1 MKNLGLKSG
10 IEIHQQLATGKLFS
24 RCQSKLISSTPDFTV
39 SRRLRALAGEMG
51 KVDVAAAHAAEKK
64 LTYIYEVHNN
74 NTSLVEMDE
83 EPPEVINQDAL
94 DIGLLV
100 CKMLN
105 CRIIPYLQVM
115 RKTVVDGSNTS
126 GFQRT
131 CLVGVDGYI
140 KTSAGKV
147 GIDTVVLEE
156 DSARRT
162 GETKDTVTYRLDRL
176 GIPLLEIA
184 TAPDMKTPDQVKE
197 VAQILG
203 TMLRSTGNV
212 MRGIGTIRQDV
223 NISIKG
229 HARVEL
235 KGVQDLQ
242 QIPKITEI
250 EAKRQKAEIDMKR
263 KTDSHVRNVKED
275 LTSKFL
281 RPMPGAS
288 RMYPETDIPTI
299 KVDMDRVKTMNIP
312 ELIPERINRYKKLGL
327 NDELSKRMADS
338 KKNEVFDRA
347 MKKQNLN
354 PTLVATTLLSTEKE
368 LKRKL
373 KTELGIFPVEFYS
386 RLFKALDEGRLTN
399 ESISKVMERFM
410 KGEDFD
416 KIISE
421 FKPMSDSAL
430 LKLIKDNYDENL
442 PQGALIGK
450 IMNKVAGK
458 ADGKKV
464 AKLIVEFKK

>member
-10 IEIHQQLATGKLFS
+10 IEIHQQLETGKLFS
-24 RCQSKLISSTPDFTV
+24 RCQSKLISSNPDFTV

-51 KVDVAAAHAAEKK
+51 KVDVAAAHAAEKN

-83 EPPEVINQDAL
+83 EPPELINQDAL

-250 EAKRQKAEIDMKR
+250 EAKRR
-263 KTDSHVRNVKED
+263 
-275 LTSKFL
+275 
-281 RPMPGAS
+281 
-288 RMYPETDIPTI
+288 
-299 KVDMDRVKTMNIP
+299 
-312 ELIPERINRYKKLGL
+312 
-327 NDELSKRMADS
+327 
-338 KKNEVFDRA
+338 
-347 MKKQNLN
+347 
-354 PTLVATTLLSTEKE
+354 
-368 LKRKL
+368 
-373 KTELGIFPVEFYS
+373 
-386 RLFKALDEGRLTN
+386 
-399 ESISKVMERFM
+399 
-410 KGEDFD
+410 
-416 KIISE
+416 
-421 FKPMSDSAL
+421 
-430 LKLIKDNYDENL
+430 
-442 PQGALIGK
+442 
-450 IMNKVAGK
+450 
-458 ADGKKV
+458 
-464 AKLIVEFKK
+464 

>member
-24 RCQSKLISSTPDFTV
+24 RCQSKLISSNPDFTI

-410 KGEDFD
+410 KGEDLD

>member
-1 MKNLGLKSG
+1 
-10 IEIHQQLATGKLFS
+10 
-24 RCQSKLISSTPDFTV
+24 
-39 SRRLRALAGEMG
+39 MG
-51 KVDVAAAHAAEKK
+51 KVDVAAAHAAEKN

>member
-10 IEIHQQLATGKLFS
+10 IEIHQQLDTGKLFS
-24 RCQSKLISSTPDFTV
+24 RCQSKLISSNPDFTV
-39 SRRLRALAGEMG
+39 IRRLRALAGEMG
-51 KVDVAAAHAAEKK
+51 KVDVAAAHAAEKN

-74 NTSLVEMDE
+74 STSLVEIDE
-83 EPPEVINQDAL
+83 EPPELINQDAL
-94 DIGLLV
+94 DIGLLL

-140 KTSAGKV
+140 ETSAGKV

-162 GETKDTVTYRLDRL
+162 AETKETVTYRIDRL

-184 TAPDMKTPDQVKE
+184 TAPDMKTPEQVKE
-197 VAQILG
+197 VAKLLG
-203 TMLRSTGNV
+203 TMLRSTGKV
-212 MRGIGTIRQDV
+212 MRGLGTIRQDV

-242 QIPKITEI
+242 QIPKIAEI
-250 EAKRQKAEIDMKR
+250 EAKRQKAEIDMVR
-263 KTDSHVRNVKED
+263 KTESHVRNVKED

-281 RPMPGAS
+281 RPMPGAA
-288 RMYPETDIPTI
+288 RMYPETDLPTI
-299 KVDMDRVKTMNIP
+299 KVDMTRVKEMKLP
-312 ELIPERINRYKKLGL
+312 EMTPIKINRYKKLGL
-327 NDELSKRMADS
+327 NNELSERMADS
-338 KKNEVFDRA
+338 RKNDIFDRA
-347 MKKQNLN
+347 MKKQKLN
-354 PTLVATTLLSTEKE
+354 PTLVATTLLSTETK

-373 KTELGIFPVEFYS
+373 KLESGKFPVEFYS
-386 RLFKALDEGRLTN
+386 RLFKTLDEGRLTN

-416 KIISE
+416 RIISE

-430 LKLIKDNYDENL
+430 QKLIKDNYDETL

-450 IMNKVAGK
+450 IMAKVAGK

-464 AKLIVEFKK
+464 AKLISQLSK

>member
-24 RCQSKLISSTPDFTV
+24 RCQSKLISSNPDFTI

>member
-1 MKNLGLKSG
+1 MKGLGLKSG
-10 IEIHQQLATGKLFS
+10 IEIHQQLDTGKLFS
-24 RCQSKLISSTPDFTV
+24 RCQSKLTSATPDFTV
-39 SRRLRALAGEMG
+39 NRKLRALAGELG
-51 KVDVAAAHAAEKK
+51 QVDVAAAHAAEKN
-64 LTYIYEVHNN
+64 LTYIYEAHNN
-74 NTSLVEMDE
+74 NTSLVELDE
-83 EPPEVINQDAL
+83 EPPELINQDAL

-140 KTSAGKV
+140 ETSAGKV

-162 GETKDTVTYRLDRL
+162 AETKDTVTYRLDRL

-184 TAPDMKTPDQVKE
+184 TAPDMKTPEQVKE

-203 TMLRSTGNV
+203 TMLRSTGKV
-212 MRGIGTIRQDV
+212 MRGLGTIRQDV

-235 KGVQDLQ
+235 KGVQELQ
-242 QIPKITEI
+242 QIPKIVEI
-250 EAKRQKAEIDMKR
+250 EAKRQKAEIDIQR
-263 KTDSHVRNVKED
+263 RTDSHVRNVKED

-288 RMYPETDIPTI
+288 RMYPETDLPTI
-299 KVDMDRVKTMNIP
+299 NVDINRVKEMKIP
-312 ELIPERINRYKKLGL
+312 ELTPVRIKRYKKIGL
-327 NDELSKRMADS
+327 NDELAKRMADS
-338 KKNEVFDRA
+338 RKNEIFDRA
-347 MKKQNLN
+347 MKKQKLN
-354 PTLVATTLLSTEKE
+354 PTLVATTLLSTETE
-368 LKRKL
+368 IRRKL
-373 KTELGIFPVEFYS
+373 KIEYGKFPEEFYS
-386 RLFKALDEGRLTN
+386 RLFKTLDEGKITSG
-399 ESISKVMERFM
+399 SISKIMERFM

-416 KIISE
+416 KIIRE

-430 LKLIKDNYDENL
+430 LKLIKDNYDDKL

-450 IMNKVAGK
+450 IMAKVAGK

-464 AKLIVEFKK
+464 AKLIGEFKK

>member
-1 MKNLGLKSG
+1 MKSLGLKSG
-10 IEIHQQLATGKLFS
+10 LEIHQQLDTGKLFS
-24 RCQSKLISSTPDFTV
+24 RCQSKLVSSTPDFTV

-74 NTSLVEMDE
+74 NTSLIELDE
-83 EPPEVINQDAL
+83 EPPELINQDAL

-131 CLVGVDGYI
+131 CLIGVDGYI
-140 KTSAGKV
+140 ETSAGKV
-147 GIDTVVLEE
+147 SIDTVVLEE

-162 GETKDTVTYRLDRL
+162 DESKDTVTYRLDRL

-184 TAPDMKTPDQVKE
+184 TAPDMKTPEQIKE

-203 TMLRSTGNV
+203 TMLRSTGKV
-212 MRGIGTIRQDV
+212 MRGLGTIRQDV

-235 KGVQDLQ
+235 KGVQELQ
-242 QIPKITEI
+242 QIPKIAEI
-250 EAKRQKAEIDMKR
+250 EAKRQKAEINMAR
-263 KTDSHVRNVKED
+263 KTDGHVRNVKED

-299 KVDMDRVKTMNIP
+299 KVDMDRVKAMKVP
-312 ELIPERINRYKKLGL
+312 ELIPDRIKRYKKLGL
-327 NDELSKRMADS
+327 NDELAKRMADS
-338 KKNEVFDRA
+338 RKNEIFDRA
-347 MKKQNLN
+347 MKKQKLN
-354 PTLVATTLLSTEKE
+354 PTLVTTTLLSTEIE
-368 LKRKL
+368 LNRKL
-373 KTELGIFPVEFYS
+373 KLTSGKFPEAFYS
-386 RLFKALDEGRLTN
+386 RLFKTLDEGRLTN

-430 LKLIKDNYDENL
+430 LKLIKDNYDKDL
-442 PQGALIGK
+442 QQGALIGK
-450 IMNKVAGK
+450 IMAKVAGK

-464 AKLIVEFKK
+464 AKLISEFKK

>member
-10 IEIHQQLATGKLFS
+10 LEIHQQLDTGKLFS
-24 RCQSKLISSTPDFTV
+24 RCQSKLVSSTPDFTV

-74 NTSLVEMDE
+74 NTSLIELDE
-83 EPPEVINQDAL
+83 EPPELINQDAL
-94 DIGLLV
+94 YIGLLV

-140 KTSAGKV
+140 ETSAGKV
-147 GIDTVVLEE
+147 SVDTVVLEE

-162 GETKDTVTYRLDRL
+162 SETKDTVTYRLDRL

-184 TAPDMKTPDQVKE
+184 TAPDMKTPEQIKE
-197 VAQILG
+197 VAIILG
-203 TMLRSTGNV
+203 TILRSTGKV
-212 MRGIGTIRQDV
+212 MRGLGTIRQDV

-235 KGVQDLQ
+235 KGVQELQ
-242 QIPKITEI
+242 QIPKIAEI
-250 EAKRQKAEIDMKR
+250 EAKRQKAEINMER
-263 KTDSHVRNVKED
+263 KTDGHVRNVKED

-299 KVDMDRVKTMNIP
+299 KVDMDRVKAMKIP
-312 ELIPERINRYKKLGL
+312 ELIPDRIKRYKKLGL
-327 NDELSKRMADS
+327 NDELAKRMADS
-338 KKNEVFDRA
+338 RKNEIFDRA
-347 MKKQNLN
+347 MKKQKLN
-354 PTLVATTLLSTEKE
+354 PTLVATTLLSTETE
-368 LKRKL
+368 LNRKL
-373 KTELGIFPVEFYS
+373 KLASGNFPVEFYS
-386 RLFKALDEGRLTN
+386 RLFKTLDEGRLTN

-430 LKLIKDNYDENL
+430 LKLIKDNYDKDL

-450 IMNKVAGK
+450 IMAKVAGK

-464 AKLIVEFKK
+464 AKLIGEFKK

>member
-24 RCQSKLISSTPDFTV
+24 RCQSKLISSNPDFTV

-83 EPPEVINQDAL
+83 EPPELINQDAL

-140 KTSAGKV
+140 ETSAGKV

-203 TMLRSTGNV
+203 NMLRSTGRV

-242 QIPKITEI
+242 QIPKIAEI

-299 KVDMDRVKTMNIP
+299 KVDIDKVKAMKIP
-312 ELIPERINRYKKLGL
+312 EMIQDRITRYKKLGL
-327 NDELSKRMADS
+327 NDELAKRMADS
-338 KKNEVFDRA
+338 KKNEIFDRA
-347 MKKQNLN
+347 MKKQKLN
-354 PTLVATTLLSTEKE
+354 PTLVATTLLSTETE

-373 KTELGIFPVEFYS
+373 KLESGKFPIEFYS
-386 RLFKALDEGRLTN
+386 RLFKTLDEGRLTN

-430 LKLIKDNYDENL
+430 LKLIKDNYDDKL

-450 IMNKVAGK
+450 IMTKVAGK

-464 AKLIVEFKK
+464 AKLIEEFKK

>member
-10 IEIHQQLATGKLFS
+10 IEIHQQLETGKLFS
-24 RCQSKLISSTPDFTV
+24 RCQSKLISSNPDFTV

-51 KVDVAAAHAAEKK
+51 KVDVAAAHAAEKN

>member
-24 RCQSKLISSTPDFTV
+24 RCQSKLTGSTPDFTV

-83 EPPEVINQDAL
+83 EPPELINQDAL

-140 KTSAGKV
+140 ETSAGKV

-184 TAPDMKTPDQVKE
+184 TAPDMKTPEQVKE

-203 TMLRSTGNV
+203 TMLRSTGKV

-242 QIPKITEI
+242 QIPKIAEI
-250 EAKRQKAEIDMKR
+250 EAKRQNAEINMER

-299 KVDMDRVKTMNIP
+299 KVDMDRVKEMKLP
-312 ELIPERINRYKKLGL
+312 ELIPDRIIRYKKIGL
-327 NDELSKRMADS
+327 NDELAKRMADS
-338 KKNEVFDRA
+338 RKNEIFDRA
-347 MKKQNLN
+347 MKKLKLN

-450 IMNKVAGK
+450 IMGKVAGK

-464 AKLIVEFKK
+464 AKLIGEFKK

>member
-24 RCQSKLISSTPDFTV
+24 RCQSKLISSNPDFTI

-450 IMNKVAGK
+450 IMAKVAGK

-464 AKLIVEFKK
+464 SKLISQLSK

>member
-10 IEIHQQLATGKLFS
+10 IEIHQQLNTGKLFS
-24 RCQSKLISSTPDFTV
+24 RCQSKLISSNPDFTV
-39 SRRLRALAGEMG
+39 NRRLRALAGELG
-51 KVDVAAAHAAEKK
+51 EIDVAAAHAAEKN
-64 LTYIYEVHNN
+64 LTYIYEVHSN
-74 NTSLVEMDE
+74 NTSLVELDE
-83 EPPEVINQDAL
+83 EPPELINQDAL
-94 DIGLLV
+94 DTALLV

-131 CLVGVDGYI
+131 CLIGVDGHI
-140 KTSAGKV
+140 ETSAGKV
-147 GIDTVVLEE
+147 SIDTVVLEE

-162 GETKDTVTYRLDRL
+162 AETKDTVTYRLDRL

-184 TAPDMKTPDQVKE
+184 TGPDMKTPEQVKE

-203 TMLRSTGNV
+203 TMLRSTGKV

-242 QIPKITEI
+242 QIPKIAEI
-250 EAKRQKAEIDMKR
+250 EAKRQKAETEMGR
-263 KTDSHVRNVKED
+263 KTNSHVRNVKED

-281 RPMPGAS
+281 RPMPGAA
-288 RMYPETDIPTI
+288 RMYPETDHPLI
-299 KVDMDRVKTMNIP
+299 KVEMDKVKAMKLP
-312 ELIPERINRYKKLGL
+312 ELIPDKIKRYKKLGL
-327 NDELSKRMADS
+327 NDELAKRMADS
-338 KKNEVFDRA
+338 RKNEIFDRA
-347 MKKQNLN
+347 MKKQKLN
-354 PTLVATTLLSTEKE
+354 PTLIATTLLSTETE
-368 LKRKL
+368 MKRKL
-373 KTELGIFPVEFYS
+373 KLESGEFPEEFYS
-386 RLFKALDEGRLTN
+386 RLFKALDKGKITSS
-399 ESISKVMERFM
+399 SISKIMERFM
-410 KGEDFD
+410 KGGDFD

-421 FKPMSDSAL
+421 FKPMSDSEL
-430 LKLIKDNYDENL
+430 LKLIKDNYDDKL

-450 IMNKVAGK
+450 IMSKVAGK

-464 AKLIVEFKK
+464 AKLIGEFKK